1 MEIRGVL
8 RQSLPLLLL
17 CGIGEVFA
25 GAVLGRNTRT
35 LDMLPGLLVLVPA
48 LIGLR
53 GNINTT
59 LGSRLGSAVHM
70 GLISTKNFW
79 NDEMKENFKASLF
92 LTIIMSAVA
101 GLLAYITTVALGQS
115 ALNMLKLLAIAVI
128 AGSIAGV
135 ILAFITVGIIFY
147 AFKRGLDPD
156 NVTGPSL
163 ATFGDIITLGCI
175 IGVAVMIGGI

>member
-8 RQSLPLLLL
+8 RQSLPLLIF
-17 CGIGEVFA
+17 CGMGTVFA
-25 GAVLGRNTRT
+25 GAVLGRNTKT
-35 LDMLPGLLVLVPA
+35 LEMLPGLLVLIPA

-70 GLISTKNFW
+70 GLISPKNFW
-79 NDEMKENFKASLF
+79 NNELKENFKASLS
-92 LTIIMSAVA
+92 LSVIMSAFA
-101 GLLAYITTVALGQS
+101 GLLAYATTVALGQS
-115 ALNMLKLLAIAVI
+115 TVSMLKIVAIAVI

-135 ILAFITVGIIFY
+135 ILALITMGIVLY
-147 AFKRGLDPD
+147 SFKRGLDPD

-175 IGVAVMIGGI
+175 FGVAALIGGI